1 MVRQERW
8 ISFTLSRSD
17 SVIALSQVGQ
27 TDYTGSLIGK
37 YKPSPAAMSNTRP
50 PSLYVD
56 TAEML
61 DDICV
66 KLSKKPYIALD
77 TEFLRERTY
86 RPQLCLIQV
95 KVDDILA
102 CIDTQAIDDL
112 SPLMAVLQNPNIT
125 KVLHAASQDLEIF
138 YLYSKGKVPT
148 PIFDTQLAA
157 PLLGYNEQI
166 GYGNLVKE
174 MLGVELSK
182 AHTRADWTRRPLP
195 EKQIEYAL
203 DDVIY
208 LEQLYNKIH
217 AQLSERDRLEW
228 LAPEFAEWENPEK
241 YDQPAKQ
248 RWLKIRNIQRYKGP
262 ALACIQALAEW
273 REIKA
278 RELNLPRN
286 WLIKDDVLCSIGQ
299 LQPDS
304 LDELSHVRGLDNKSR
319 ERYGNELVELIN
331 AAKDRTPEP
340 APAFIKKKKLN
351 AANLARVALLDAW
364 VHQRAAELDIN
375 STILA
380 SPKLLEKCVTA
391 DCSEAL
397 RGWREP
403 LLLADFTAILDG
415 KMAVS
420 VAKNGLVLTP
430 A

>member
-1 MVRQERW
+1 
-8 ISFTLSRSD
+8 
-17 SVIALSQVGQ
+17 
-27 TDYTGSLIGK
+27 
-37 YKPSPAAMSNTRP
+37 MSNTRP
-50 PSLYVD
+50 PHLYID
-56 TAEML
+56 TAEQL
-61 DDICV
+61 DDICA
-66 KLSKKPYIALD
+66 KLNSKPYIAID

-86 RPQLCLIQV
+86 RPQLCLVQV

-102 CIDTQAIDDL
+102 CIDAQAIKDL
-112 SPLMAVLQNPNIT
+112 TPLMDVLQNPSIT

-138 YLYSKGKVPT
+138 YLHSKGKVPS

-157 PLLGYNEQI
+157 PLLGHNEQI
-166 GYGNLVKE
+166 GYGNLVNE

-195 EKQIEYAL
+195 DKQIEYAL

-208 LEQLYNKIH
+208 LEQLYLKIH
-217 AQLSERDRLEW
+217 ADLKERDRLEW

-248 RWLKIRNIQRYKGP
+248 RWLKVRNVSRYKGP
-262 ALACIQALAEW
+262 ALSCIQSLTEW

-319 ERYGNELVELIN
+319 ERFGKELISLIET
-331 AAKDRTPEP
+331 AKTRTPEP

-351 AANLARVALLDAW
+351 AANLARVTLLDAW
-364 VHQRAAELDIN
+364 VHQRAAQLDIAP
-375 STILA
+375 SILA
-380 SPKLLEKCVTA
+380 PQKLLEKCVTA
-391 DCSEAL
+391 DCAEAL
-397 RGWREP
+397 RGWREA
-403 LLLADFTAILDG
+403 LLLEDFTAILEG
-415 KMAVS
+415 KMAMS
-420 VAKNGLVLTP
+420 VTNNGLTLIKP
-430 A
+430 